1 MSKHRS
7 SHEETKASS
16 AVTPLSQ
23 EEKEKDST
31 HFLVVGIGASAGG
44 LAAFEAFFSGV
55 PSDIKPDMAFVLV
68 QHLAPE
74 HDSILSEIIRKYTT
88 MDVFEVSDGIRV
100 ERNCV
105 YVIPPAYDMAYLNGT
120 LQLLEPTTEH
130 GIRLPIDF
138 FFKTL
143 AQDQHER
150 SIGVILSGT
159 GSDGTQGIQ
168 AIKDAGGIV
177 LAQAPE
183 TTEYNGMPS
192 SAIATDLVDY
202 ILPPEGMIQQLITL
216 ASNIDNGENSL
227 IGASKNMLDKI
238 FVLLRTK
245 SGHDFSQY
253 KPNTIFR
260 RIERRMGIRQIES
273 ISEYVKFLQQI
284 PEELDE
290 LFHDLLIGV
299 TSFFR
304 DNEAFL
310 SLEEKIIPALFALK
324 PQGSVIRVWTTGCS
338 TGEEAYSIAI
348 LLREYL
354 EQQKSNYTV
363 QLFATDIDSH
373 AITQARAGFYPLSIS
388 ANVSPQRLERFFTL
402 ESDGSGYR
410 IHKNIRDMLIFSEQN
425 VIKDPP
431 FSKIDFI
438 SCRNLMIYFG
448 STLQKRLIPLFH
460 YALNPG
466 GILFLGSSESIGE
479 FNDLFSVEDSK
490 SKIFKRKETQYDTI
504 KTIGRIVPT
513 ATAIR
518 SASVQNNTKANASP
532 KLPLREITEQALL
545 KQLTL
550 TAALINAQGDIF
562 YLHGRTGSY
571 LELPSGET
579 GVNNILKMAK
589 DGLKRELTMA
599 LQKAIATKEIVRREG
614 VQIQQ
619 NDYTKIV
626 DLTVRAVSSHSTIS
640 IDSPLYLVTL
650 EESSLGTK
658 ANISPGKETKE
669 SDPLGHIAALQL
681 ELQIQEEFL
690 QAANDKLESTI
701 EELQSSNEEMQSL
714 NEELQSTN
722 EELETSKEELQSM
735 NEELSTVNAELQT
748 KVTDLSHVNNDM
760 NNLLSGTGIGTVF
773 VDINLNI
780 LRYTRDV
787 TRTIN
792 LIKSDIGRPIGHIV
806 SNLVGYDRLV
816 EDIHNVL
823 DTLTSQEIEV
833 QTIDGLWFTMRI
845 QPYRTLNNVIE
856 GAVISFVDIT
866 ETVHIREAL
875 RQAHEKLHGNANDT
889 Q

>member
-1 MSKHRS
+1 MSKHTS
-7 SHEETKASS
+7 AHTNTETSLL
-16 AVTPLSQ
+16 PQ
-23 EEKEKDST
+23 EEKEKQST
-31 HFLVVGIGASAGG
+31 PFLVVGIGASAGG
-44 LAAFEAFFSGV
+44 LAAFEAFFSGL
-55 PSDIKPDMAFVLV
+55 PSNENPDMAFVLV

-74 HDSILSEIIRKYTT
+74 HSSILSEIIRKYTT
-88 MDVFEVSDGIRV
+88 MDVFEVTDGIKV
-100 ERNCV
+100 QSNSV
-105 YVIPPAYDMAYLNGT
+105 YVIPPAYDMAYFNGT
-120 LQLLEPTTEH
+120 LQLLKPTAKH
-130 GIRLPIDF
+130 GKRLPIDF
-138 FFKTL
+138 FFQTL

-150 SIGVILSGT
+150 SIGIILSGT

-168 AIKDAGGIV
+168 AIKDAEGV
-177 LAQAPE
+177 VFAQAPE
-183 TTEYNGMPS
+183 TTEYNGMPN

-202 ILPPEGMIQQLITL
+202 ILPPEEMIQQLITL
-216 ASNIDNGENSL
+216 ASNTDSGENSL
-227 IGASKNMLDKI
+227 INASKNMLDKI
-238 FVLLRTK
+238 FVLLRAK

-253 KPNTIFR
+253 KSNTMFR
-260 RIERRMGIRQIES
+260 RIERRMAIRQIES

-304 DNEAFL
+304 DPDAFL
-310 SLEEKIIPALFALK
+310 SLKEKIIPNLFALK
-324 PQGSVIRVWTTGCS
+324 PSGSVIRVWTSGCS

-354 EQQKSNYTV
+354 EKQKLNYSV

-373 AITQARAGFYPLSIS
+373 AITNARAGFYPLSI
-388 ANVSPQRLERFFTL
+388 AATISPQRLERFFTL
-402 ESDGSGYR
+402 EADGSGYR

-425 VIKDPP
+425 IIKDPP
-431 FSKIDFI
+431 FSKIDLI

-448 STLQKRLIPLFH
+448 SPLQKRLIPLFH

-479 FNDLFSVEDSK
+479 FTDLFSVEDSK
-490 SKIFKRKETQYDTI
+490 SKIFKRKETQYDTT

-513 ATAIR
+513 TTLNR
-518 SASVQNNTKANASP
+518 TTSVQNTAKTNISP
-532 KLPLREITEQALL
+532 KLPLREITQQAIL
-545 KQLTL
+545 KQLNL
-550 TAALINAQGDIF
+550 AAALINAQGDIL
-562 YLHGRTGSY
+562 YLHGRTGTY
-571 LELPSGET
+571 LELPSGEI

-589 DGLKRELTMA
+589 DSLRRELTMA
-599 LQKAIATKEIVRREG
+599 LQKAITTKETVRRLG
-614 VQIQQ
+614 IQIQQ
-619 NDYTKIV
+619 NDHVKTV
-626 DLTVRAVSSHSTIS
+626 DLTVKAVSSHSTGS
-640 IDSPLYLVTL
+640 IDFPLYLVIL
-650 EESSLGTK
+650 EETAINTK
-658 ANISPGKETKE
+658 ANSSTQTKE
-669 SDPLGHIAALQL
+669 SDPLGHIAALQQ

-690 QAANDKLESTI
+690 QAANDKLETTI

-748 KVTDLSHVNNDM
+748 KVTDLSHANNDM

-806 SNLVGYDRLV
+806 SNLVGYNRLV
-816 EDIHNVL
+816 NDIHEVL
-823 DTLTSQEIEV
+823 DTLTSKETEV
-833 QTIDGLWFTMRI
+833 QAIDGLWFTMRI

-875 RQAHEKLHGNANDT
+875 RKANELLHGTANDP

>member
-7 SHEETKASS
+7 SHKETTISS
-16 AVTPLSQ
+16 ANILLPQ
-23 EEKEKDST
+23 EERENQST

-55 PSDIKPDMAFVLV
+55 PSDGNPDMAFVLV

-100 ERNCV
+100 QRNCV
-105 YVIPPAYDMAYLNGT
+105 YVIPPAYDIAYLNGT
-120 LQLLEPTTEH
+120 LQLLEPTAEH
-130 GIRLPIDF
+130 GKRLPIDF
-138 FFKTL
+138 FFQTL

-177 LAQAPE
+177 FAQAPE

-202 ILPPEGMIQQLITL
+202 ILPPEAMVQQLVTL
-216 ASNIDNGENSL
+216 AANIDGGENSL
-227 IGASKNMLDKI
+227 IAASKNMLDKI
-238 FVLLRTK
+238 FVLLRAK

-304 DNEAFL
+304 DPESFL
-310 SLEEKIIPALFALK
+310 SLEERIIPDIFALK

-348 LLREYL
+348 LLREYM
-354 EQQKSNYTV
+354 EKQKSNYTV

-373 AITQARAGFYPLSIS
+373 AIADARAGFYPLTI
-388 ANVSPQRLERFFTL
+388 ATNVSPQRLERFFTL
-402 ESDGSGYR
+402 EADGSGYR

-425 VIKDPP
+425 IIKDPP
-431 FSKIDFI
+431 FSKIDLI

-513 ATAIR
+513 TTAIR
-518 SASVQNNTKANASP
+518 SVSVQNSTKVNVSP

-545 KQLTL
+545 KQLNL
-550 TAALINAQGDIF
+550 TAVLINSQGNIL
-562 YLHGRTGSY
+562 YLHGRTGTY
-571 LELPSGET
+571 LELPSGEI

-589 DGLKRELTMA
+589 DSLRRELTMA
-599 LQKAIATKEIVRREG
+599 LQKAITTKEVVRRAG
-614 VQIQQ
+614 VHIQQ
-619 NDYTKIV
+619 NDYVKNV
-626 DLTVRAVSSHSTIS
+626 DLTVRAVSSASTLL
-640 IDSPLYLVTL
+640 IDSPLYLVTF
-650 EESSLGTK
+650 EESALGIKGNSGTSAK
-658 ANISPGKETKE
+658 IKE
-669 SDPLGHIAALQL
+669 SDPLGRIAALQQEL
-681 ELQIQEEFL
+681 EIQEEFL
-690 QAANDKLESTI
+690 QAANDKLEATI
-701 EELQSSNEEMQSL
+701 EELQASNEEMQSL

-748 KVTDLSHVNNDM
+748 KVTDLSHANNDM

-806 SNLVGYDRLV
+806 SNLVGYNRLV

-875 RQAHEKLHGNANDT
+875 RKANEILHDNANDAP
-889 Q
+889 

>member
-1 MSKHRS
+1 MTEQKNAK
-7 SHEETKASS
+7 EQT
-16 AVTPLSQ
+16 TPNLANILIPQDES
-23 EEKEKDST
+23 ESNDSP
-31 HFLVVGIGASAGG
+31 FLVVGIGASAGG

-55 PSDIKPDMAFVLV
+55 PSDINPNMAFVLV

-100 ERNCV
+100 QRNCV

-120 LQLLEPTTEH
+120 LQLLEPAAEH
-130 GIRLPIDF
+130 GKRMAIDF
-138 FFKTL
+138 FFQTL
-143 AQDQHER
+143 AQDQHEH
-150 SIGVILSGT
+150 SIGIILSGT
-159 GSDGTQGIQ
+159 GSDGTLGIE
-168 AIKDAGGIV
+168 AIKAAGGIV
-177 LAQAPE
+177 LVQAPE
-183 TTEYNGMPS
+183 STEYNGMPS

-202 ILPPEGMIQQLITL
+202 ILPPEAMIQQLITL
-216 ASNIDNGENSL
+216 SSNDSRENNL
-227 IGASKNMLDKI
+227 IITSKNMLDKI

-260 RIERRMGIRQIES
+260 RIERRMAIHQIKT

-284 PEELDE
+284 PEESEE

-304 DNEAFL
+304 DPDAFL
-310 SLEEKIIPALFALK
+310 SLKETIIPTLFALK
-324 PQGSVIRVWTTGCS
+324 PQGSVIRVWTSGCS

-348 LLREYL
+348 LLREYM
-354 EQQKSNYTV
+354 EKQKLNYSV
-363 QLFATDIDSH
+363 QLFATDIDSI
-373 AITQARAGFYPLSIS
+373 AITYARSGFYPLTIAST
-388 ANVSPQRLERFFTL
+388 VSPERLERFFTL

-425 VIKDPP
+425 IIKDPP
-431 FSKIDFI
+431 FSKIDLI

-448 STLQKRLIPLFH
+448 ATLQKRLIPLFH

-479 FNDLFSVEDSK
+479 FNDLFSAEDSK
-490 SKIFKRKETQYDTI
+490 AKIFKRKETQYDTA

-513 ATAIR
+513 STANR
-518 SASVQNNTKANASP
+518 SVSVQNSTKTIASQ

-545 KQLTL
+545 KQLNL
-550 TAALINAQGDIF
+550 TAALINAQGDIL
-562 YLHGRTGSY
+562 YLHGRTGTY
-571 LELPSGET
+571 LELPSGEI
-579 GVNNILKMAK
+579 GINNILKMAK
-589 DGLKRELTMA
+589 DSLRRELTMG
-599 LQKAIATKEIVRREG
+599 LQKAITTKEIVQRSG

-619 NDYTKIV
+619 NDIIKNI
-626 DLTVRAVSSHSTIS
+626 DLTVRAVSSPSTVS
-640 IDSPLYLVTL
+640 IDSPLYLVTF
-650 EESSLGTK
+650 EETPLGIKVNSST
-658 ANISPGKETKE
+658 ATETNE
-669 SDPLGHIAALQL
+669 GDPLIKSIAILQQ

-690 QAANDKLESTI
+690 QASNDKLEATI
-701 EELQSSNEEMQSL
+701 EALQASNEEMQSL

-748 KVTDLSHVNNDM
+748 KVTDLSHANNDM
-760 NNLLSGTGIGTVF
+760 NNLLSGTGIGTLF

-806 SNLVGYDRLV
+806 SNLIGYDRLV
-816 EDIHNVL
+816 NDIHNVL

-833 QTIDGLWFTMRI
+833 QTIEGLWFTMRI

-875 RQAHEKLHGNANDT
+875 RKANELLHSNTNDA